1 MLGFL
6 VYFKENG
13 LDLELK
19 QEPEREKRKF
29 ISGARLGKR
38 NNSAKLDGVVDPDLH
53 GARASPETSPGATV
67 LYPDSVDLKMTEKDG
82 FCKIFKLENLKLSS
96 VVYGEGK
103 SILM

>member
-19 QEPEREKRKF
+19 QKPEQEKRKF

-38 NNSAKLDGVVDPDLH
+38 NNSAKLDGVVDPDPH
-53 GARASPETSPGATV
+53 GAGASPKTRPGATV
-67 LYPDSVDLKMTEKDG
+67 PDPDSVDVKMTEKDG
-82 FCKIFKLENLKLSS
+82 F
-96 VVYGEGK
+96 
-103 SILM
+103 